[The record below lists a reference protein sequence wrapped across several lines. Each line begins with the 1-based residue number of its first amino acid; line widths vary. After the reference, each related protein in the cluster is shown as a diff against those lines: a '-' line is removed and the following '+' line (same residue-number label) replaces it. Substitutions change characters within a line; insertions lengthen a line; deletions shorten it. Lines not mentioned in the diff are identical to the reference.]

1 MIHFDL
7 DDQPVLNQNGGKV
20 NQYANFVCVRY
31 HHAYVLRV
39 FIGKRF
45 SDEKIQDRKTSTET
59 NFTN

>member
-7 DDQPVLNQNGGKV
+7 DDQPVLNENG
-20 NQYANFVCVRY
+20 
-31 HHAYVLRV
+31 
-39 FIGKRF
+39 IGKRF